1 MNLGKCNLE
10 SLDFQNKDV
19 LMRVDFNI
27 PIKDDL
33 VTNDERMLRVIPT
46 IKYLLEKS
54 KSIKLISHRGRP
66 LENNQIQEEF
76 SLAPVVK
83 RLSEI
88 LGIEIPLL
96 STIEELNDKSGIMM
110 LENIRFFEGEKNNS
124 EVLSKKLASY
134 ADIFVMDAFATSH
147 RKEAST
153 YGVTDFIKNAC
164 VGLLI
169 EKELNALNKIL
180 KDPEKPLL
188 GIIGGSKI
196 STKIKVIDSL
206 TNYVDFLIIGGALAN
221 TCYKAMKKNIGKSF
235 YEKDFLDV
243 AERLIKNEK
252 IILPKNVV
260 VFDESQNK
268 VIEKHINDVQD
279 LDTIYDIGQKSLEY
293 FKKHISEAKTIFWNG
308 PLGKFEDERFS
319 KGTSEVA
326 KLMSKA
332 KAYSIIGGG
341 ETITSFSNFNL
352 MDSVDY
358 ASTGGGAFLEYIEL
372 NSLPCIEKIIK
383 KNIE

>member
-134 ADIFVMDAFATSH
+134 ADIFVMDAFENDQGSLIQNIL
-147 RKEAST
+147 
-153 YGVTDFIKNAC
+153 VFLKN
-164 VGLLI
+164 
-169 EKELNALNKIL
+169 
-180 KDPEKPLL
+180 
-188 GIIGGSKI
+188 
-196 STKIKVIDSL
+196 
-206 TNYVDFLIIGGALAN
+206 
-221 TCYKAMKKNIGKSF
+221 
-235 YEKDFLDV
+235 
-243 AERLIKNEK
+243 
-252 IILPKNVV
+252 
-260 VFDESQNK
+260 
-268 VIEKHINDVQD
+268 
-279 LDTIYDIGQKSLEY
+279 
-293 FKKHISEAKTIFWNG
+293 
-308 PLGKFEDERFS
+308 
-319 KGTSEVA
+319 
-326 KLMSKA
+326 
-332 KAYSIIGGG
+332 
-341 ETITSFSNFNL
+341 
-352 MDSVDY
+352 
-358 ASTGGGAFLEYIEL
+358 
-372 NSLPCIEKIIK
+372 
-383 KNIE
+383 